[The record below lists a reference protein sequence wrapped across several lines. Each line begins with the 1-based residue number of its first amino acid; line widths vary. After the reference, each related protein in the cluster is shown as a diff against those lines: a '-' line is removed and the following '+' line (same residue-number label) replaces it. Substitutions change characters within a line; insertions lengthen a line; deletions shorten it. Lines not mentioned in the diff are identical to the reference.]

1 MWLKGSLLSL
11 GIGLVIIGLNLS
23 SPPEPTA
30 AVAETLNA
38 EEDIDFSMQG
48 IHSQHRGLTGQVKYE
63 LLAET
68 LDHYAVSAS
77 SQLYQP
83 AMTIYDDMAIP
94 WFISAKYGQVADSQ
108 EEAKLWGNVVIR
120 RTHNDD
126 ATATMIMY
134 TDELTVYPK
143 QELATTDRPVRILR
157 PGHTTDAI
165 GMRALFGQGQVT
177 LKNKVRGYHEAVGQS
192 S

>member
-1 MWLKGSLLSL
+1 MLPFVYFINDKSPTISYLDLCLVVHLRRCDDGVHHLGYWLHHGVQVHPTYPYVLDRNLRHVA
-11 GIGLVIIGLNLS
+11 GRLV
-23 SPPEPTA
+23 
-30 AVAETLNA
+30 
-38 EEDIDFSMQG
+38 
-48 IHSQHRGLTGQVKYE
+48 
-63 LLAET
+63 

-83 AMTIYDDMAIP
+83 AMTIYDDKAIP